1 MDLKEIKEFFETN
14 KDKEEVRD
22 FAKSLT
28 PELDINEVLNREDVK
43 KKLQSYVDAEA
54 SRQVETFKQKTLPDI
69 IEEQVKAKMEAAQH
83 KEPWEIQMEEL
94 KRENQ
99 KIQEALKEE
108 QLGKLLEANK
118 NKALSMLTE
127 KKLPTAMIDHLVT
140 EEPEKTQHNVETFIK
155 TMEDYTNSVKQ
166 SMVKGNN
173 VQVPSGDGSSTVGE
187 PGPNA
192 NKQDWKEY
200 FKQSSD

>member
-1 MDLKEIKEFFETN
+1 MTL
-14 KDKEEVRD
+14 EEVKAFLEENAEDESVKD
-22 FAKSLT
+22 FRKSLQ
-28 PELDINEVLNREDVK
+28 PQPDLNSLMQNEDIK

-54 SRQVETFKQKTLPDI
+54 SRQVETFKTKTLPDI
-69 IEEQVKAKMEAAQH
+69 IDQQVKAKMEAAQH

-99 KIQEALKEE
+99 KIQEALKQE

-140 EEPEKTQHNVETFIK
+140 TEPEKTQHNVETFIK

-192 NKQDWKEY
+192 TKEDWKEY
-200 FKQSSD
+200 YKQSSD